1 MAAKYQRRL
10 TWWVRCYHPRNGQL
24 IRASLDTHDEAKAE
38 LLRQRIELE
47 TALLAPRFQAADIPT
62 DIQVALGL
70 PGRADLGDRGLPV
83 ITRDAPR
90 PSQPPLVAAQRHTL
104 DRALQMYMAHIRSEN
119 AALHIENKV
128 SILRRFLGDAR
139 VTAVLGFK
147 KTRGKPSEGAFFK
160 GEFLD
165 ELTPALLQEFM
176 ESLPVSTK
184 TKRHYREFFHHFFEF
199 SLKFGYFQPTNW
211 HCPNPVAA
219 LPSYVKKN
227 KHIVFLTAA
236 QVDEQLRVLR
246 PYPVLHLAVAVM
258 IFAGLRRAEALW
270 LAPDHIASDRSY
282 LSVVN
287 RIDPDQDI
295 ESSLKTGA
303 RTVTILPQLSAVLTA
318 HQTVGAT
325 AKWLISTTKGK
336 RWRGDSFGKELK
348 KINNAAGLPWT
359 CLHYRHTY
367 ATQRAAEGWP
377 LFKIAREMGNSVA
390 VIEEY
395 YAGYLRP
402 DGVHGA
408 ASI

>member
-10 TWWVRCYHPRNGQL
+10 TWWVRFYHPRNGQL

-47 TALLAPRFQAADIPT
+47 TALLAPRFQAADIPA
-62 DIQVALGL
+62 DIQAALGL
-70 PGRADLGDRGLPV
+70 PGRADLGGGDLPV

-90 PSQPPLVAAQRHTL
+90 PSQPPLVAAQRHPL

-128 SILRRFLGDAR
+128 SILRRFLGDER
-139 VTAVLGFK
+139 VATVLGFK

-176 ESLPVSTK
+176 GTLPVSTK

-199 SLKFGYFQPTNW
+199 SLKFGYFQPVNW

-227 KHIVFLTAA
+227 RHIVFLTAA
-236 QVDEQLRVLR
+236 QVDEQLRALE
-246 PYPVLHLAVAVM
+246 PYPAMHLAVAVM
-258 IFAGLRRAEALW
+258 IFAGLRRAETLW
-270 LAPDHIASDRSY
+270 LAPDHIASDHSY

-287 RIDPDQDI
+287 RTDSDEDI

-303 RTVTILPQLSAVLTA
+303 RAVTILPRLRAVLTA
-318 HQTVGAT
+318 HQITGAEG
-325 AKWLISTTKGK
+325 KWLISTTNGK

-348 KINNAAGLPWT
+348 KINGAAGLPWT
-359 CLHYRHTY
+359 SLHFRHTY

-395 YAGYLRP
+395 YAGYIRP
-402 DGVHGA
+402 EGVRDAVGV
-408 ASI
+408 